1 MTTPCTESKRPGRAK
16 GFQSAMLM
24 VAMLAATAAQ
34 ATTISGTVNT
44 GNNPDNFSGD
54 ATTFASAPSTGL
66 FPLTLTVG
74 EFDFSVSSGQTI
86 TAGTLNGDFGSNILG
101 SATSQAKLFVDGIQ
115 LASCDATCEAASQAN
130 DVAWVYSLTTADLTA
145 LSTNSLWQAG
155 RAVITAQQLSPSQVV
170 LDPTSVNLT
179 ATPVPIPPAFLL
191 FVSALASLFG
201 FTRLKVRALTRST
214 LQAGIAVAGLVT
226 LSGPASAN
234 APGACPLSNGIQH
247 VVYLQFDNVELE
259 RDNPNVPADLEQIPA
274 LLNFMKSNGTLLANH
289 HTPLI
294 SHTADDILT
303 TLTGVYGDRHG
314 QPIANSYRFFN
325 ANGSTSSNASFTYWT
340 DLIQEATA
348 TPIMLGTNG
357 LVTPAPWVPF
367 TRNGCDVGQVS
378 VANTVLENNTTDV
391 TTVFGVGSPEANES
405 ATQKILDF
413 EGIAVHCGFNSTLCN
428 NNPNARA
435 DKLRNELG
443 GYTGYKALF
452 GHKYVAASISPN
464 APLTDINGATIVDA
478 TGAVGFPGFDGMP
491 AKNTLGYV
499 AKMLEA
505 GIPIVFGYI
514 SDTHDNQV
522 YQSVGPCGGTVG
534 ASVPAAC
541 AYGPGEAG
549 YEAKLAS
556 YNSAF
561 AAFFARLAAD
571 GINASNTLFII
582 SADEQ
587 DHFDGTQNP
596 TPAGCDGVTTLCV
609 YDHTATS
616 TTTRNVATIGEVN
629 VNLAPLLKTEKGN
642 TTPFTVHSDMAPN
655 FYITNGQGAQ
665 TDAVTRQLERDVAS
679 LTAFD
684 AYQGTT
690 GPITDF
696 IVDQAGMSML
706 HMLTSDPAR
715 DPNFTV
721 FLKADFFA
729 FSSGTA
735 TCVEAN
741 FADCVNIESD
751 FAYNH
756 GGWQPEITTS
766 WVGMVGPGIVAG
778 GQDNTTWT
786 DDADVR
792 PTLLSLVGLNDS
804 YAQDGRVIAEI
815 VTDAALPFALGA
827 SNRADYVALAQA
839 YKQINSAVGQ
849 LGLKTLQANTVAI
862 TSNDANDATFTN
874 CEAKIDNWT
883 ATRNNL
889 AQQMNQALQGAE
901 FLGTPVTHATAQ
913 NLIAQAN
920 SLIAGATCP

>member
-1 MTTPCTESKRPGRAK
+1 MNTHSLVKTAL
-16 GFQSAMLM
+16 Q
-24 VAMLAATAAQ
+24 ATA
-34 ATTISGTVNT
+34 
-44 GNNPDNFSGD
+44 
-54 ATTFASAPSTGL
+54 
-66 FPLTLTVG
+66 
-74 EFDFSVSSGQTI
+74 
-86 TAGTLNGDFGSNILG
+86 
-101 SATSQAKLFVDGIQ
+101 
-115 LASCDATCEAASQAN
+115 
-130 DVAWVYSLTTADLTA
+130 
-145 LSTNSLWQAG
+145 
-155 RAVITAQQLSPSQVV
+155 
-170 LDPTSVNLT
+170 
-179 ATPVPIPPAFLL
+179 
-191 FVSALASLFG
+191 
-201 FTRLKVRALTRST
+201 
-214 LQAGIAVAGLVT
+214 AVAGLIFVST
-226 LSGPASAN
+226 SANAN
-234 APGACPLSNGIQH
+234 APGACPLANGIQH

-340 DLIQEATA
+340 DLIQEATP
-348 TPIMLGTNG
+348 TPIMLGSNG

-391 TTVFGVGSPEANES
+391 TTVFGAGSPEASET
-405 ATQKILDF
+405 AAQKILDF
-413 EGIAVHCGFNSTLCN
+413 EGIAIHCGFNSTLCN
-428 NNPNARA
+428 NNANARA

-443 GYTGYKALF
+443 GYSGYKALF
-452 GHKYVAASISPN
+452 GHRYVAATISPGT
-464 APLTDINGATIVDA
+464 PLTDINGANIADA
-478 TGAVGFPGFDGMP
+478 GGNIGFPGFDGMP

-499 AKMLEA
+499 ATMLEA
-505 GIPIVFGYI
+505 GVPIVFGYI
-514 SDTHDNQV
+514 SDTHDNQA
-522 YQSVGPCGGTVG
+522 YQSPGPCGGVIGATVATG
-534 ASVPAAC
+534 C

-549 YEAKLAS
+549 YVAKLAS

-587 DHFDGTQNP
+587 DHFDGTQSP
-596 TPAGCDGVTTLCV
+596 TPAGCDGVTTACN

-616 TTTRNVATIGEVN
+616 ATTRNVATVGEVN

-655 FYITNGQGAQ
+655 FYITNKQGAQ

-679 LTAFD
+679 LQTFD
-684 AYQGTT
+684 AYKG
-690 GPITDF
+690 ITEPVTDYV
-696 IVDQAGMSML
+696 VDQAGMSML

-721 FLKADFFA
+721 FLKGDYFA

-735 TCVEAN
+735 TCVEPN
-741 FADCVNIESD
+741 FTDCVNIQSG
-751 FAYNH
+751 FAWNH
-756 GGWQPEITTS
+756 GGYQPEITTT
-766 WVGMVGPGIVAG
+766 WVGLVGPGIVTG

-786 DDADVR
+786 DAADVR
-792 PTLLSLVGLNDS
+792 PTLLSLVGLTDS
-804 YAQDGRVIAEI
+804 YAQDGRVISEI
-815 VTDAALPFALGA
+815 VGDAALPISLAA
-827 SNRADYVALAQA
+827 ANRADYVALAQA

-862 TSNDANDATFTN
+862 TSNDAGDATFSN
-874 CEAKIDNWT
+874 CEAKIDSWT
-883 ATRNNL
+883 AARNNL
-889 AQQMNQALQGAE
+889 TQQMNQALQAAAFG
-901 FLGTPVTHATAQ
+901 GVPVDHSTAQ
-913 NLIAQAN
+913 NLVSQAN
-920 SLIAGATCP
+920 ALIAGASCP

>member
-1 MTTPCTESKRPGRAK
+1 MDTRSLVKTAL
-16 GFQSAMLM
+16 Q
-24 VAMLAATAAQ
+24 ATAA
-34 ATTISGTVNT
+34 I
-44 GNNPDNFSGD
+44 
-54 ATTFASAPSTGL
+54 
-66 FPLTLTVG
+66 
-74 EFDFSVSSGQTI
+74 
-86 TAGTLNGDFGSNILG
+86 
-101 SATSQAKLFVDGIQ
+101 
-115 LASCDATCEAASQAN
+115 
-130 DVAWVYSLTTADLTA
+130 
-145 LSTNSLWQAG
+145 
-155 RAVITAQQLSPSQVV
+155 
-170 LDPTSVNLT
+170 
-179 ATPVPIPPAFLL
+179 
-191 FVSALASLFG
+191 
-201 FTRLKVRALTRST
+201 
-214 LQAGIAVAGLVT
+214 AGLIAINT
-226 LSGPASAN
+226 TASAN
-234 APGACPLSNGIQH
+234 APGTCPLANGIQH

-259 RDNPNVPADLEQIPA
+259 RDNPNVPSDLEQIPA

-340 DLIQEATA
+340 DLIQESVA
-348 TPIMLGTNG
+348 TPIMIGTNG

-391 TTVFGVGSPEANES
+391 TTVFGVGSPEAGET
-405 ATQKILDF
+405 AAQKVLDF
-413 EGIAVHCGFNSTLCN
+413 EGIAVHCGFNSALCT
-428 NNPNARA
+428 NNPNARI
-435 DKLRNELG
+435 DKLRNESG
-443 GYTGYKALF
+443 GYAGYKGLF
-452 GHKYVAASISPN
+452 GHKYVAATISPGT
-464 APLTDINGATIVDA
+464 PLTDITGAPIVDA
-478 TGAVGFPGFDGMP
+478 TGATGFPGFDGMP

-514 SDTHDNQV
+514 SDTHDNQA
-522 YQSVGPCGGTVG
+522 YQSPGPCGGVAGTT
-534 ASVPAAC
+534 VPAAC

-561 AAFFARLAAD
+561 TAFFSRLAAE

-596 TPAGCDGVTTLCV
+596 TPAGCDGVTTPCI
-609 YDHTATS
+609 YNHTATS
-616 TTTRNVATIGEVN
+616 ATTRNVATVGEVN

-642 TTPFTVHSDMAPN
+642 TTPFLVHSDMAPN
-655 FYITNGQGAQ
+655 FYMNNMQGAQ

-684 AYQGTT
+684 AYKGVTE
-690 GPITDF
+690 PITDY

-715 DPNFTV
+715 DPNFTI
-721 FLKADFFA
+721 FLKGDYFA

-735 TCVEAN
+735 TCVEMN
-741 FADCVNIESD
+741 FTDCVNIQSG
-751 FAYNH
+751 FAWNH
-756 GGWQPEITTS
+756 GGYQPEITTT
-766 WVGMVGPGIVAG
+766 WVGMVGPGIIAG

-786 DDADVR
+786 DAADVR
-792 PTLLSLVGLNDS
+792 PTLLSLVGLTDS
-804 YAQDGRVIAEI
+804 YAQDGRVVSEI
-815 VTDAALPFALGA
+815 VNDSALPISMAA
-827 SNRADYVALAQA
+827 ANRADYVAVAQA

-849 LGLKTLQANTVAI
+849 LGVKTLQANTFAI
-862 TSNDANDATFTN
+862 ESNDAGDATFSS

-883 ATRNNL
+883 ATRNTL
-889 AQQMNQALQGAE
+889 AQQMNQLLQGAA
-901 FLGTPVTHATAQ
+901 FGGVPVDHATAQ
-913 NLIAQAN
+913 NLVSQAN
-920 SLIAGATCP
+920 ALIAGATCP